1 MHWPPQPSRKQLQPI
16 PIPLSAA
23 LPTLTQVCITY
34 HGTATSVSSSNG
46 PDPKP
51 LGRSLTV
58 PIRLAI
64 QPTIQVRGMRFLQ
77 QGLPL
82 RNGTRDNIIL
92 SKPQRLLLQTLRE
105 SRDHEGLGSQGLV
118 ARGGVG
124 AGVSS
129 TSGAGVSGAGAGAG
143 VGSLRRGASHHV
155 RNNSEGSVPV
165 AGISVGPM
173 LPLPQSPSRLPAA
186 LGGDGAGLS
195 SIPSGV
201 SLKDNSTTGFD
212 SSMAAAGAG
221 EAAALEGGPGSPTK
235 QHGAAARQGGSA
247 AAAAA
252 AAGGVL
258 ALCSQPVL
266 ELAVRNAS
274 ERYFRLVLTLLVG
287 SVECV
292 VHAWY

>member
-1 MHWPPQPSRKQLQPI
+1 
-16 PIPLSAA
+16 
-23 LPTLTQVCITY
+23 
-34 HGTATSVSSSNG
+34 
-46 PDPKP
+46 
-51 LGRSLTV
+51 
-58 PIRLAI
+58 
-64 QPTIQVRGMRFLQ
+64 MRFLQ

-82 RNGTRDNIIL
+82 RNGTRDDIIL

-105 SRDHEGLGSQGLV
+105 GRDHEGLGSQGLV
-118 ARGGVG
+118 TRGGVG
-124 AGVSS
+124 AGV
-129 TSGAGVSGAGAGAG
+129 GGVAAAGVSGSG

-165 AGISVGPM
+165 AGVSVGPM

-186 LGGDGAGLS
+186 LGGDGTGLS
-195 SIPSGV
+195 NIPSGV
-201 SLKDNSTTGFD
+201 SLNDSSTTGVD

-221 EAAALEGGPGSPTK
+221 EAAAALEGGPGSPTK
-235 QHGAAARQGGSA
+235 QHGAAARQGASA
-247 AAAAA
+247 AVAAA

-287 SVECV
+287 CV
-292 VHAWY
+292 GCVS